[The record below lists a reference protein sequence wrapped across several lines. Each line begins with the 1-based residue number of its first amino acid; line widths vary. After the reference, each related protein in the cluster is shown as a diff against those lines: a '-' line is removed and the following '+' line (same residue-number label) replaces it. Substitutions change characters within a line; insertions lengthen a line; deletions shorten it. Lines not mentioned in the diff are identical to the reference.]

1 MSRRPKINHLERLGL
16 LPHPLKAKCKD
27 GSTRTDV
34 LILGRRSRKEW
45 SCASG
50 TECNV
55 SLPIDVDEIYVEH
68 AEGVGRFDG
77 QTSRYHIAC
86 AITKEIV
93 ELSANAVEQNNGRR
107 KAIAEQKARRAA
119 LNAN

>member
-16 LPHPLKAKCKD
+16 LPHPNKAKCQD
-27 GSTRTDV
+27 GSMRHDV

-45 SCASG
+45 SCAASDA
-50 TECNV
+50 CNV

-77 QTSRYHIAC
+77 KTSRYHVAC
-86 AITKEIV
+86 AITQEIV
-93 ELSANAVEQNNGRR
+93 ELTANAVEQSNGRR

-119 LNAN
+119 LNAG

>member
-1 MSRRPKINHLERLGL
+1 MSNRPKINHLERLGL
-16 LPHPLKAKCKD
+16 LPHPHKVKCQD
-27 GSTRTDV
+27 GSLRNDV

-45 SCASG
+45 ICFAG
-50 TECNV
+50 DKCNIAM
-55 SLPIDVDEIYVEH
+55 PIDVDEIYVEH

-77 QTSRYHIAC
+77 KTSRYHIAC
-86 AITKEIV
+86 AITQKIV
-93 ELSANAVEQNNGRR
+93 ELSANAVEQSNGRR